1 MSVPVY
7 VTINDLNDNSPK
19 FSAQLYEAEVLEDVR
34 LNPPVPLIQLNA
46 TDLDSG
52 INGNIHYSIMSG
64 NENGKY
70 FLPLELHYVTFNF
83 FRCVP
88 NWIGYRNTVRP

>member
-7 VTINDLNDNSPK
+7 ITINDLNDNAPK
-19 FSAQLYEAEVLEDVR
+19 FTDQFYEVNVMEDVR

-52 INGNIHYSIMSG
+52 INGNVHYSITSG
-64 NENGKY
+64 NDNGKC
-70 FLPLELHYVTFNF
+70 F
-83 FRCVP
+83 FVVVIR
-88 NWIGYRNTVRP
+88 

>member
-19 FSAQLYEAEVLEDVR
+19 FSAEYYEAEVMEDVR

-52 INGNIHYSIMSG
+52 INGNIHYSIISG

-70 FLPLELHYVTFNF
+70 SLPLELHYN
-83 FRCVP
+83 
-88 NWIGYRNTVRP
+88 YNT